1 MGIPALVGYSSGM
14 GIPAQ
19 EWSTLSSED
28 KRSRTLAAADRLFAR
43 DGLDAPMP
51 ALAEAL
57 GIGVGSIYRQV
68 GTKDELIGALVI
80 ERAETLSA
88 RFEATLASSD
98 PWPAMEAAVHET
110 VDDCLRDALSQSAW
124 DQAAIGSDE
133 VKAARQQA
141 TDSLTAMFDRARE
154 AGEITPEA
162 SPEDL
167 RLLFFALRE
176 FSSVGEEQAHRFADL
191 VLRGIRK

>member
-1 MGIPALVGYSSGM
+1 MA
-14 GIPAQ
+14 IPAQ
-19 EWSTLSSED
+19 AWAELSQAE
-28 KRSRTLAAADRLFAR
+28 KRSRALEAADDLFAR
-43 DGLDAPMP
+43 EGLDAPMP

-80 ERAETLSA
+80 RRSEILSQ
-88 RFEATLASSD
+88 RFDATLEDPD
-98 PWPAMEAAVHET
+98 PWEALKGAVHET

-124 DQAAIGSDE
+124 DQAASVSDD
-133 VKAARQQA
+133 VRLARQQA
-141 TDSLTAMFDRARE
+141 TDSLTAMFDRARD
-154 AGEITPEA
+154 AGKITSEA

-176 FSSVGEEQAHRFADL
+176 FSSVGADQAHRFAEL
-191 VLRGIRK
+191 ILKGISS

>member
-1 MGIPALVGYSSGM
+1 MT
-14 GIPAQ
+14 IPAQ
-19 EWSTLSSED
+19 EWTELSQAE
-28 KRSRTLAAADRLFAR
+28 KRDRTLEAADRLFAR
-43 DGLDAPMP
+43 EGLDAPMP

-80 ERAETLSA
+80 ERSKALSR
-88 RFEATLASSD
+88 RFDDAAAKPD
-98 PWPAMEAAVHET
+98 PWQALKEAVHET
-110 VDDCLRDALSQSAW
+110 VDDCLRDALTQSAW
-124 DQAAIGSDE
+124 DQAAIVSDE
-133 VKAARQQA
+133 VKAARRQA
-141 TDSLTAMFDRARE
+141 TDSLTAMFERARR

-176 FSSVGEEQAHRFADL
+176 FNSVGSDQAHRFAEV

>member
-1 MGIPALVGYSSGM
+1 MTV
-14 GIPAQ
+14 PAQ
-19 EWSTLSSED
+19 EWASLSVEE
-28 KRSRTLAAADRLFAR
+28 KRSRALAAADRLFAR
-43 DGLDAPMP
+43 EGLDASMP

-80 ERAETLSA
+80 ERSKVLSE
-88 RFEATLASSD
+88 RFEATLVDPD
-98 PWPAMEAAVHET
+98 PWAALAGAVHET

-124 DQAAIGSDE
+124 DQAAVVSDE
-133 VKAARQQA
+133 VREARQQA
-141 TDSLTAMFDRARE
+141 TESLNVMFERARK
-154 AGEITPEA
+154 AGEINAEA

-176 FSSVGEEQAHRFADL
+176 FSSVGADQAHRFADL
-191 VLRGIRK
+191 VLRGIRA

>member
-1 MGIPALVGYSSGM
+1 MT
-14 GIPAQ
+14 IPAQ
-19 EWSTLSSED
+19 VWTELSQEE
-28 KRSRTLAAADRLFAR
+28 KRARTLEAADVLFASE
-43 DGLDAPMP
+43 GLGAPMP

-80 ERAETLSA
+80 ERAGDLSR
-88 RFEATLASSD
+88 RFRATLDDPD
-98 PWPAMEAAVHET
+98 PWEAMTVAVHET

-124 DQAAIGSDE
+124 DQAAVVSDE
-133 VKAARQQA
+133 VRAARQGA
-141 TDSLTAMFDRARE
+141 TDSLTAMFERARE
-154 AGEITPEA
+154 AGKLTPEA

-176 FSSVGEEQAHRFADL
+176 FSTIGPEAAHRFTDL
-191 VLRGIRK
+191 VLRGIRA

>member
-1 MGIPALVGYSSGM
+1 MV
-14 GIPAQ
+14 IPAQ
-19 EWSTLSSED
+19 EWASLSGDE
-28 KRSRTLAAADRLFAR
+28 KRERTLAAADRLFAR
-43 DGLDAPMP
+43 QGLDAPMP

-80 ERAETLSA
+80 ERAKTLSR
-88 RFEATLASSD
+88 RFDATLED
-98 PWPAMEAAVHET
+98 PDRWGALEKAVHET

-124 DQAAIGSDE
+124 DQAAIVSDE
-133 VKAARQQA
+133 VREARQQA
-141 TDSLTAMFDRARE
+141 TDSLARMFERARE
-154 AGEITPEA
+154 AGRITDGA

-176 FSSVGEEQAHRFADL
+176 FSSVGADQAHRFADL
-191 VLRGIRK
+191 VLRGIRA

>member
-1 MGIPALVGYSSGM
+1 MV
-14 GIPAQ
+14 IPAQ
-19 EWSTLSSED
+19 EWAALSPED

-43 DGLDAPMP
+43 EGLDTPMP

-80 ERAETLSA
+80 ERAKTLSR
-88 RFEATLASSD
+88 RFDATLADPD
-98 PWPAMEAAVHET
+98 PWEALEKAVHET

-124 DQAAIGSDE
+124 DQAAIVSDE
-133 VKAARQQA
+133 VREARQRA
-141 TDSLTAMFDRARE
+141 TDSLARMFDRARE
-154 AGEITPEA
+154 ADELTEGA

-176 FSSVGEEQAHRFADL
+176 FSSIGAGQAHRFADL
-191 VLRGIRK
+191 ILRGIHK

>member
-1 MGIPALVGYSSGM
+1 MTV
-14 GIPAQ
+14 PAQ
-19 EWSTLSSED
+19 EWASLSQDE
-28 KRSRTLAAADRLFAR
+28 KRTRALEAADRLFAR
-43 DGLDAPMP
+43 EGLDAPMP

-80 ERAETLSA
+80 ERSKILSQ
-88 RFEATLASSD
+88 RFDRTASD
-98 PWPAMEAAVHET
+98 PDPWAALKRAVHET

-124 DQAAIGSDE
+124 DQAAIVSDE
-133 VKAARQQA
+133 VRDARQQA
-141 TDSLTAMFDRARE
+141 TDSLARMFERARDAGQITE
-154 AGEITPEA
+154 AA

-176 FSSVGEEQAHRFADL
+176 FSSIGADRAHRFTDL
-191 VLRGIRK
+191 VLRGIRA